1 LDDAATQVLEPLRH
15 TFSHYHLDITPAR
28 VALKDPTNSVMEGP
42 PALWYNV
49 DHPANIGLA
58 APVKRLLE
66 RYAS

>member
-1 LDDAATQVLEPLRH
+1 
-15 TFSHYHLDITPAR
+15 
-28 VALKDPTNSVMEGP
+28 MEGP